1 MTLLIFER
9 RNELVNW
16 LSEYLS
22 EDDRIELVFDV
33 DNALK
38 TLAEALMNDGWV
50 SDGTVQKIDFH
61 TLPAPFGQTV
71 RGQG

>member
-9 RNELVNW
+9 RNELMNW

-38 TLAEALMNDGWV
+38 TLAEALMNEGWV
-50 SDGTVQKIDFH
+50 SDGTVRQIDFH
-61 TLPAPFGQTV
+61 TLPAPFGHTV